1 MRLYPIFLPVLL
13 ALPAAADVQFH
24 AKPMTDAKIPRG
36 QALCEIRLMVDEQVE
51 VSLHGDTIGVHTLTG
66 ADARDNGSECSAPL
80 PGRVVDG
87 FAMAVKKRHGEVRL
101 VAEPSARND
110 FTATVFIHDNAAGAI
125 HGKAGL
131 YDLRISWSTLS
142 MATPGINSNNAIQ
155 STARGAGKAALNEA
169 APVALG
175 AVTVNI
181 DRGNNMVVT
190 FQIGRSGSASFTG
203 TVMSWEGGV
212 LKMDGRSDER
222 FLHLPGPMYLYF
234 DASKQIYKIAMDAT
248 NGQDQ
253 LRVSWERK

>member
-1 MRLYPIFLPVLL
+1 MRLYLIFLPLLL
-13 ALPAAADVQFH
+13 ALHAGADVQFH
-24 AKPMTDAKIPRG
+24 AKPMTNAKIPRG
-36 QALCEIRLMVDEQVE
+36 QALCEIRLMVDQQVE
-51 VSLHGDTIGVHTLTG
+51 VSLRGDLIGIHTLTG

-87 FAMAVKKRHGEVRL
+87 FTMAVKKKHGEVRL
-101 VAEPSARND
+101 VAEPSAHND
-110 FTATVFIHDNAAGAI
+110 FTATIFIHDNAAGE
-125 HGKAGL
+125 GL

-142 MATPGINSNNAIQ
+142 TTPPGINSNNAIE

-181 DRGNNMVVT
+181 DRGSNMVVT
-190 FQIGRSGSASFTG
+190 FQMGRSGSAIFTG

-222 FLHLPGPMYLYF
+222 FLHLPGPMYIYF
-234 DASKQIYKIAMDAT
+234 DASKQVYKIAMDAT

>member
-1 MRLYPIFLPVLL
+1 MRLYLIFLPLLL
-13 ALPAAADVQFH
+13 ASPASADVQFH
-24 AKPMTDAKIPRG
+24 ARPMTDAKISRG
-36 QALCEIRLMVDEQVE
+36 KAQCEIRLMVDQQVE

-87 FAMAVKKRHGEVRL
+87 FTLTVKKRHGEVRL

-110 FTATVFIHDNAAGAI
+110 FTATIFIHDNASGE
-125 HGKAGL
+125 GL
-131 YDLRISWSTLS
+131 YDLRISWDTLS
-142 MATPGINSNNAIQ
+142 AATPGINSNNAIQ
-155 STARGAGKAALNEA
+155 SAARGAGKAALNEA

-181 DRGNNMVVT
+181 DRGSNIAVT
-190 FQIGRSGSASFTG
+190 FQIGRSGSATFTG

-212 LKMDGRSDER
+212 LKMDGKADER

-234 DASKQIYKIAMDAT
+234 DASKQVYKIAMDAT

-253 LRVSWERK
+253 LRVTWERK

>member
-1 MRLYPIFLPVLL
+1 MRLYRTFLPLLL
-13 ALPAAADVQFH
+13 ALPAVADVQFH
-24 AKPMTDAKIPRG
+24 ARPMTDAKIPRG
-36 QALCEIRLMVDEQVE
+36 KAQCEIRLMVDQQVE

-87 FAMAVKKRHGEVRL
+87 FTMTVKKRHGEVRL

-110 FTATVFIHDNAAGAI
+110 FTATIFIHDNAAGES
-125 HGKAGL
+125 L

-142 MATPGINSNNAIQ
+142 AAPPGITSNNAIQ
-155 STARGAGKAALNEA
+155 SAARGAGKAALNEA
-169 APVALG
+169 APVPLG
-175 AVTVNI
+175 AVTVVI
-181 DRGNNMVVT
+181 DRGSNIVVT
-190 FQIGRSGSASFTG
+190 FQIGRSGSAAFTG

-212 LKMDGRSDER
+212 LKMDGMADER
-222 FLHLPGPMYLYF
+222 FLHLPGPMYIYF
-234 DASKQIYKIAMDAT
+234 DASKQVYKVAMDAT

>member
-1 MRLYPIFLPVLL
+1 MRLYLIFLPLL
-13 ALPAAADVQFH
+13 LTLPAGADVQFH
-24 AKPMTDAKIPRG
+24 ARLATDAKTPRG
-36 QALCEIRLMVDEQVE
+36 QAQCEIRLMVDQQVE
-51 VSLHGDTIGVHTLTG
+51 VSVHGDTISVHTLTG

-87 FAMAVKKRHGEVRL
+87 FTLTVKKRHGEVRL

-110 FTATVFIHDNAAGAI
+110 FTATIFIHDNASGE
-125 HGKAGL
+125 GL
-131 YDLRISWSTLS
+131 YDLRISWDTLS
-142 MATPGINSNNAIQ
+142 AAPPGINSNNAIQ

-169 APVALG
+169 APVPLG

-181 DRGNNMVVT
+181 DRGSNIAVT
-190 FQIGRSGSASFTG
+190 FQIGRSGSATFTG

-212 LKMDGRSDER
+212 LKMDGKADER
-222 FLHLPGPMYLYF
+222 FLHLPGPMYVYF
-234 DASKQIYKIAMDAT
+234 DASKQVYKIAMDAT

>member
-1 MRLYPIFLPVLL
+1 MRLYPIFWPALL
-13 ALPAAADVQFH
+13 VLPAAADVQFH
-24 AKPMTDAKIPRG
+24 AKPTTDAKIARG
-36 QALCEIRLMVDEQVE
+36 QAMCEIRLMVDQQVE
-51 VSLHGDTIGVHTLTG
+51 VSLRGDLIGVHTLTG

-87 FAMAVKKRHGEVRL
+87 FTMAVKKRHGEVRL

-110 FTATVFIHDNAAGAI
+110 FTATIFIHDNAAGE
-125 HGKAGL
+125 GF

-169 APVALG
+169 APVPLG

-181 DRGNNMVVT
+181 DRGSNIVVT
-190 FQIGRSGSASFTG
+190 FQIGRSGSAAFTG
-203 TVMSWEGGV
+203 TVMSWESGV

-222 FLHLPGPMYLYF
+222 FLHLPGPMYIYF
-234 DASKQIYKIAMDAT
+234 DASKQVYKIAMDAT

>member
-1 MRLYPIFLPVLL
+1 MRLYLILLPVLL
-13 ALPAAADVQFH
+13 ALPAGADVQFH
-24 AKPMTDAKIPRG
+24 ARPMTDAKIPRG
-36 QALCEIRLMVDEQVE
+36 KAECEIRLMVDQQVE

-87 FAMAVKKRHGEVRL
+87 FTMTVKKRHGEVRL

-110 FTATVFIHDNAAGAI
+110 FTATIFIHDNAAGSA
-125 HGKAGL
+125 HGDSGL
-131 YDLRISWSTLS
+131 FDLRISWNTLS
-142 MATPGINSNNAIQ
+142 EAPPGINSNNAIQ
-155 STARGAGKAALNEA
+155 SAARGTGKAALNEA
-169 APVALG
+169 APVPLG
-175 AVTVNI
+175 AVTVTI
-181 DRGNNMVVT
+181 DRGSNIAVT
-190 FQIGRSGSASFTG
+190 FQMGRSGSATFTG

-212 LKMDGRSDER
+212 LKMDCKADAR

-234 DASKQIYKIAMDAT
+234 DASKQVYKIAMDAT

>member
-1 MRLYPIFLPVLL
+1 MRLYLIYLPMLL
-13 ALPAAADVQFH
+13 ALPAGADVQFH

-36 QALCEIRLMVDEQVE
+36 KAQCEIRLMVDRQVE
-51 VSLHGDTIGVHTLTG
+51 VSLRGDTIGVHTLTG

-87 FAMAVKKRHGEVRL
+87 FTLTVKKRHGEVRL

-110 FTATVFIHDNAAGAI
+110 FTATIFIHDNAAGEA
-125 HGKAGL
+125 L
-131 YDLRISWSTLS
+131 YDLRISWNTSPE
-142 MATPGINSNNAIQ
+142 APPGITSNNAIQ
-155 STARGAGKAALNEA
+155 SAARGAGKAALNEA
-169 APVALG
+169 APVPLG
-175 AVTVNI
+175 AVTVVI
-181 DRGNNMVVT
+181 DRGSNIVVT
-190 FQIGRSGSASFTG
+190 FQIGRSGSATFSG

-212 LKMDGRSDER
+212 LKMDGKADER

-234 DASKQIYKIAMDAT
+234 DASKQVYKIAMDAT